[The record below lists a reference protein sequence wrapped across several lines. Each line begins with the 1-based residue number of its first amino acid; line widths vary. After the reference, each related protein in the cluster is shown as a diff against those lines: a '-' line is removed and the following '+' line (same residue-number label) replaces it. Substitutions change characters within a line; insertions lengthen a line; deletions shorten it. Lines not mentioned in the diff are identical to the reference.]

1 MPEQQPESILELRA
15 VCAGYKAYQ
24 VLDQVDLTVN
34 RGTVVTVIGANGA
47 GKTTTLNVISG
58 IVPVTGGQVLLDG
71 ELIKPTSHAM
81 VGRGV
86 AHSPEGRRMFP
97 HMTVL
102 ENLMT
107 GAYASRDKEQIQA
120 DLEVVLDLF
129 PILRERSTQKAGT
142 LSGGEQQ
149 MAAIARA
156 LMSHPRLLLLD
167 EPTLGL
173 APKMVGTVRDIIARI
188 AATGLAILLVEQN
201 ANMALD
207 LAEYGYVLENGRVVL
222 HGASSTLRSDERV
235 RAAYLTAA

>member
-1 MPEQQPESILELRA
+1 MPEQQPESILELRD

-24 VLDQVDLTVN
+24 VLDQVNLTVN
-34 RGTVVTVIGANGA
+34 RGSVVTVIGANGA

-58 IVPVTGGQVLLDG
+58 VVPVSAGQVLLDG
-71 ELIKPTSHAM
+71 EPIKPASHSM
-81 VGRGV
+81 VARGV

-107 GAYASRDKEQIQA
+107 GAYASRDKEQIRT
-120 DLEVVLDLF
+120 DLDMVLDLF

-173 APKMVGTVRDIIARI
+173 APKMVGTVRDIIGRI
-188 AATGLAILLVEQN
+188 AETGLAILLVEQN

-207 LAEYGYVLENGRVVL
+207 LAEYGYVLENGKVVL
-222 HGASSTLRSDERV
+222 HGASATLRSDERV

>member
-1 MPEQQPESILELRA
+1 MSQPLPDPILELRD
-15 VCAGYKAYQ
+15 VCAGYGAYQ
-24 VLDQVDLTVN
+24 VLQSVN
-34 RGTVVTVIGANGA
+34 LRVNAGSVVTVIGANGA
-47 GKTTTLNVISG
+47 GKTTTLNVVSG
-58 IVPVTGGQVLLDG
+58 VVAVSSGEILLDG
-71 ELIKPTSHAM
+71 KAVRASSHSM
-81 VGRGV
+81 VSQGV

-97 HMTVL
+97 HMTVT
-102 ENLMT
+102 ENLLT
-107 GAYASRDKEQIQA
+107 GAYTREDKQQVEE
-120 DLEVVLDLF
+120 DLEMVLELF
-129 PILRERSTQKAGT
+129 PILREREAQKAGT

-173 APKMVGTVRDIIARI
+173 APKMVTAVRDIIARI

-207 LAEYGYVLENGRVVL
+207 LAEYGYVFENGAVVL
-222 HGASSTLRSDERV
+222 EGTSAALRRDDKV